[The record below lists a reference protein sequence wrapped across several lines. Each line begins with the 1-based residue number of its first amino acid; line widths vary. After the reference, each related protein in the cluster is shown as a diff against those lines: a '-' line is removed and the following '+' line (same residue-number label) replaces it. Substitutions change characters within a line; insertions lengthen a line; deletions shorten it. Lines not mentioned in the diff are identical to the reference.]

1 MGDLNEVE
9 GDGWGWWIWARLGV
23 ASWGW
28 GGAQPGP
35 SKGHTYYLLRECL
48 VGSQHGVGLGFF
60 IHRLTKRPVV
70 LDLPSDRNIMGGS
83 GTVEGA
89 DMQGWGVQD
98 AQRSGKNLGWGSQE
112 HSGVTQV

>member
-1 MGDLNEVE
+1 MDGV
-9 GDGWGWWIWARLGV
+9 GGSGHGWGWPAGV
-23 ASWGW
+23 G